1 MANRSTI
8 DKLRADAHALFNA
21 GVAAADPQVVTAQ
34 ALEDARSQLE
44 ASEAIHIV
52 AGGKAALA
60 MMQAA
65 LDVVPTERIV
75 RAVAVTNAEN
85 LKDGHTPGGVEAH
98 AGGHPVPDAGG
109 EAGARA
115 IEDAVRAAKRGD
127 LVICLISGGASA
139 LLPAPVEGVTLA
151 DKIAATEALLRSGAD
166 IHAMNIVR
174 TALSRLK
181 GGGLA
186 RAATP
191 ADVLGLLL
199 SDVPG
204 DDPATIGSGP
214 TVPVARDPR
223 AALAIIEHHDL
234 VEQMPAAVMGYLRD
248 QADLRADDDG
258 FGRVE
263 NRVIGSNAI
272 SVEAVRR
279 VAAGLGYWP
288 ITAADWLDGDVGEAC
303 ARLLATAGRQ
313 SDRPVAVI
321 AGGETTVRVT
331 GDGKGGRNQE
341 MALRF
346 ALGAQDS
353 VIDAPWVMLS
363 GGTDGRD
370 GPTDA
375 AGGLVDPQ
383 TLDRL
388 SAAGV
393 DLVDHLERNDAYHAL
408 AASGDLLMTGA
419 TGTNV
424 ADLQIVLLG

>member
-1 MANRSTI
+1 MANTSMI

-21 GVAAADPQVVTAQ
+21 GVAAADPQAVTAQ
-34 ALEDARSQLE
+34 ALEDARPQIE
-44 ASEAIHIV
+44 ASDAIHIV

-65 LDVVPTERIV
+65 LDVVPIERIV
-75 RAVAVTNAEN
+75 RAIAVTNAEN
-85 LKDGHTPGGVEAH
+85 LQDGAAPGGVEAH

-139 LLPAPVEGVTLA
+139 LLPAPVEGVTLS

-186 RAATP
+186 RAAAP

-214 TVPVARDPR
+214 TVPVARDPK
-223 AALAIIEHHDL
+223 AALAIIESHDL
-234 VEQMPAAVMGYLRD
+234 AAQMPAAVMQYLRD
-248 QADLRADDDG
+248 QAELRTKDNG

-279 VAAGLGYWP
+279 MASGLGYRP
-288 ITAADWLDGDVGEAC
+288 VTAADWLDGDVSDAC
-303 ARLLATAGRQ
+303 ARLLEVANQQA
-313 SDRPVAVI
+313 SRPVAVI

-346 ALGAQDS
+346 ALGAQDAD
-353 VIDAPWVMLS
+353 VGMPWAMLS

-375 AGGLVDPQ
+375 AGGLIDPHS
-383 TLDRL
+383 LDRL
-388 SAAGV
+388 ASAGV
-393 DLVDHLERNDAYHAL
+393 DLIDHLARNDAYHAL

-424 ADLQIVLLG
+424 ADLQIVLLA